1 MPLRPGRVVSA
12 GALIDTVWGDEPPD
26 SARALVQTYVSG
38 LRRVLPAGAEGIE
51 TRPPG
56 YLLRVDGD
64 RDRLDLRDFERL
76 RAAGR
81 DRAAIGDHR
90 GASELLGQALELWR
104 GSAPGGV
111 GRALRVEAERLEE
124 ARQVGPKGRRAR
136 GYAEGR
142 AVLADALGIDP
153 FPAASGSP
161 RSPCRSRTGFAAD
174 YPDGQLYAELH
185 GFSDPVPPVEVPAR
199 LLRALGTEPPED
211 PAERGDLFRGLLAR
225 RRVLLVLDDAGCEAQ
240 VRPLLPGSASCGVLI
255 TSRARLAGLD
265 GAARTELDVWA
276 YALLRE
282 GSYGGWPVPPGCC
295 PRHCACWSRRATAP
309 SSRTSRRRRSPART
323 SRAPPSI

>member
-1 MPLRPGRVVSA
+1 MVSA
-12 GALIDTVWGDEPPD
+12 GTLIDTVWGDEPPD
-26 SARALVQTYVSG
+26 SARALVQTYVSE

-76 RAAGR
+76 TAAGR
-81 DRAAIGDHR
+81 DRAATADHR

-104 GSAPGGV
+104 GSALGGV

-161 RSPCRSRTGFAAD
+161 RSPCRSRTGSPPTIPTASSTPNCTASVIRCRPSRCWHGCCARSAPSRPRIPPNAATCS
-174 YPDGQLYAELH
+174 AVC
-185 GFSDPVPPVEVPAR
+185 SPAAGCCWSSTT
-199 LLRALGTEPPED
+199 RA
-211 PAERGDLFRGLLAR
+211 AR
-225 RRVLLVLDDAGCEAQ
+225 RRCGRCCPAA
-240 VRPLLPGSASCGVLI
+240 RCGVLI

-295 PRHCACWSRRATAP
+295 PRDCACWSRRATAP